1 MATERNI
8 LEELKSAQA
17 AVKTLNTQREKLLG
31 DKGREEQRLAD
42 AVESLKVL
50 GVDNADKLSIFDM
63 EALRDGAQ
71 ADLIKALDAVQQQIA
86 SAKAVLAQYDAES
99 K

>member
-8 LEELKSAQA
+8 LEELKTAQT

-42 AVESLKVL
+42 AVESLKAL

-71 ADLIKALDAVQQQIA
+71 SDLIKALDAVQQQIA

>member
-1 MATERNI
+1 MANERNI
-8 LEELKSAQA
+8 LEELRSAQST
-17 AVKTLNTQREKLLG
+17 VKTLNTQRERLLG

-42 AVESLKVL
+42 AVEALKAL
-50 GVDNADKLSIFDM
+50 GVDNADKLSIFEL

-71 ADLIKALDAVQQQIA
+71 TDLIKALDAVQTQITN
-86 SAKAVLAQYDAES
+86 AKAVLAQYDAEN